1 MISRTSGILLMS
13 YILIFLGGLG
23 YLLTPS
29 PTVDEASTASV
40 ETVVWGA
47 FYVAGGAV
55 AALAA
60 GIRPFMLR
68 RITSLW
74 YFEISGISL
83 IISANLVYAY
93 SLYHTSLETGYINQI
108 ALAAVLIAFSL
119 ALVARSV
126 EVLSLIRYLSQY
138 ASNDDNL
145 EVDNG

>member
-29 PTVDEASTASV
+29 PTVGEATEAT
-40 ETVVWGA
+40 EALVWGA
-47 FYVAGGAV
+47 FYVTGGAIS
-55 AALAA
+55 ALAA

-93 SLYHTSLETGYINQI
+93 SLYHTSLTSGEINEI
-108 ALAAVLIAFSL
+108 ALSAILLAFSL

-126 EVLSLIRYLSQY
+126 EILSLIRYLSQY
-138 ASNDDNL
+138 AAHIENL
-145 EVDNG
+145 EESNG